1 MQTAYVSF
9 RFTMSKFINLSCMLW
24 QFTKFNLYGILSSGK
39 IERRN
44 EL

>member
-1 MQTAYVSF
+1 MQTADVSF
-9 RFTMSKFINLSCMLW
+9 QFVMSKLINLSCILW

-44 EL
+44 KL

>member
-1 MQTAYVSF
+1 MQTAEVSF

-39 IERRN
+39 IEWRN

>member
-1 MQTAYVSF
+1 MQIANISY
-9 RFTMSKFINLSCMLW
+9 RFTMSKFINLSCILW